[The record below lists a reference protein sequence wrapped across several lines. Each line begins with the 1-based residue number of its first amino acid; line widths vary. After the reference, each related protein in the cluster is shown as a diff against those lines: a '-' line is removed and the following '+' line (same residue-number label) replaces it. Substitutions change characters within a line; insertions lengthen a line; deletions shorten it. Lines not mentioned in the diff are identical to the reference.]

1 MKVSII
7 TITLNSAKTVERT
20 LLSVQ
25 QQTYGDIEHIVIDGA
40 STDGTMEI
48 VNHYASRL
56 AQVVSEPD
64 NGLYDALNKGL
75 ALATGDIIGILNS
88 DDVLA
93 DESTIATIVSRFVRE
108 QADLVYGDLLYC
120 RDTNKSDSVIR
131 YWRSNIF
138 REKSLKCGWMP
149 PHPTLYCRRN
159 IYEIVGLFNSG
170 FRISADYDL
179 ILRIFSHSEFKKV
192 YLPNV
197 IVKMSAGGV
206 SNRNLHT
213 ILLKSREDLRAVR
226 SNHIGG
232 LCTIL
237 CKNFRKI
244 GQFFR

>member
-7 TITLNSAKTVERT
+7 TVTLNSAKTVERT

-40 STDGTMEI
+40 STDSTMEI
-48 VNHYASRL
+48 VGRYASRL

-93 DESTIATIVSRFVRE
+93 DESTIATVVSRFVRE

-120 RDTNKSDSVIR
+120 KDTDRPDSVIR

-138 REKSLKCGWMP
+138 HEKSLKCGWMP
-149 PHPTLYCRRN
+149 PHPTLYCRRS
-159 IYEIVGLFNSG
+159 IYETVGRFNTG

-179 ILRIFSHSEFKKV
+179 ILRIFSRPEFKKV
-192 YLPNV
+192 YIPNV
-197 IVKMSAGGV
+197 MVKMSAGGV
-206 SNRNLHT
+206 SNRNLRM
-213 ILLKSREDLRAVR
+213 ILRKSREDLQAVR
-226 SNHIGG
+226 NNRIGG
-232 LCTIL
+232 LCTVL
-237 CKNFRKI
+237 YKNLRKI